1 MFSAFARIA
10 AASTLLGLTLVASP
24 ASAQV
29 SNFAWSVSSATT
41 PAVSCVG
48 GEALPCSG
56 ATRVSYASAP
66 IGMGQAPFSNYPYFR
81 QSPTISG
88 HLDVTTANFDPNLG
102 GNGCYTGVDGI
113 FQVFVTRGG
122 GQKERLAFELVITDA
137 NYCGPADSH
146 FMTAPFAIHGEN
158 SVDPAFKSNTGATVT
173 GSGTLAL
180 TDSVDLEA
188 GATAGFWTGNFNGQ
202 IAIP

>member
-10 AASTLLGLTLVASP
+10 AASTLLGLTLVAAP
-24 ASAQV
+24 ASAEV
-29 SNFAWSVSSATT
+29 SNFAWDVSNPTT

-66 IGMGQAPFSNYPYFR
+66 IGVGQAPFSNYPYFR

-88 HLDVTTANFDPNLG
+88 HLDVTTSNFDPNSG
-102 GNGCYTGVDGI
+102 PGCYTGVDGV

-137 NYCGPADSH
+137 NYCGPGDNH
-146 FMTAPFAIHGEN
+146 FVTAPFAIHGEN
-158 SVDPAFKSNTGATVT
+158 SVDPAFRSNTNAPVT

-188 GATAGFWTGNFNGQ
+188 GATAGVWAARFNGQ
-202 IAIP
+202 IAIS